1 MSQYFSVLED
11 GALAH
16 NLQEQEIEQH
26 YSSNVQRNQLVQK
39 DIRVAK
45 RLQDEEKQRAQMLHE
60 QATRQLEAQDSEY
73 ARKIQEEI
81 LHAADEER
89 KREERDEEIAKRI
102 QEEEELYVRQRTSCR
117 RIDSRE
123 KSSTIRST
131 NVHQPSRPLF
141 IEEEELVWHSQAH
154 SPSLS
159 PSDSEAEH
167 YEHRRSFSREYSD
180 NAEQRRQPV
189 RELPLRRRSGQSRN
203 SCTSQSSAPGNL
215 QGGWSDVVR
224 LIKNDLSEQGYLS
237 YSSED
242 EIFEPVYELE
252 RIFSRR
258 QQCGKRGTRLSHHS
272 SMREANGRKW
282 QGDRVNQMDRYRHSE
297 YKDSRCVRSESR
309 LVRDYS
315 DYKSGDG
322 QRRVRFLDDQNRDSF
337 YIDSRTSFD
346 QRPSENRNLRSYNV
360 RPYHSNVHI
369 DRILTGKL
377 NEAHRQEAYGMRNCL
392 SQEIKEEDHGRFR
405 ERGSWEGGSR
415 RGRVEQ
421 RPRAHS
427 ARVEAGSRRYHGEL
441 GRRCIGSD
449 RWPGHQEDRSS
460 SEGEDVERERER
472 RRLETQ
478 VPRQPQRSLSASF
491 TGRSAG
497 AGQSVNRP
505 SLDLGELRQVLQD
518 EELAR
523 RLQAEEEELLRGDLA
538 TATLERS
545 YPEGDFTVAQVAQ
558 DEEIAHFIQKQEIT
572 SQLQSRE
579 LEDCGSVRGNR
590 EMSHV
595 CDNREGCDGQMP
607 RERLNS
613 EGLVSPRDECFL
625 ENQLSSPVSLAMQQH
640 PFRNVA
646 EELDPTFQRKG
657 SMQAGQSTSDT
668 CLVQTTPQAGS
679 CEEPTFVAP
688 TKRQNDKP
696 GRAKSKEKKENT
708 KSKENCKQQ

>member
-1 MSQYFSVLED
+1 MAELQVDQSNLPRVQEVSQYFSVLED

-73 ARKIQEEI
+73 ARRIQEEL

-117 RIDSRE
+117 RIDSR
-123 KSSTIRST
+123 
-131 NVHQPSRPLF
+131 
-141 IEEEELVWHSQAH
+141 
-154 SPSLS
+154 
-159 PSDSEAEH
+159 
-167 YEHRRSFSREYSD
+167 
-180 NAEQRRQPV
+180 
-189 RELPLRRRSGQSRN
+189 
-203 SCTSQSSAPGNL
+203 
-215 QGGWSDVVR
+215 
-224 LIKNDLSEQGYLS
+224 
-237 YSSED
+237 
-242 EIFEPVYELE
+242 
-252 RIFSRR
+252 
-258 QQCGKRGTRLSHHS
+258 
-272 SMREANGRKW
+272 
-282 QGDRVNQMDRYRHSE
+282 
-297 YKDSRCVRSESR
+297 
-309 LVRDYS
+309 
-315 DYKSGDG
+315 
-322 QRRVRFLDDQNRDSF
+322 
-337 YIDSRTSFD
+337 
-346 QRPSENRNLRSYNV
+346 
-360 RPYHSNVHI
+360 
-369 DRILTGKL
+369 
-377 NEAHRQEAYGMRNCL
+377 
-392 SQEIKEEDHGRFR
+392 
-405 ERGSWEGGSR
+405 
-415 RGRVEQ
+415 
-421 RPRAHS
+421 
-427 ARVEAGSRRYHGEL
+427 
-441 GRRCIGSD
+441 
-449 RWPGHQEDRSS
+449 
-460 SEGEDVERERER
+460 
-472 RRLETQ
+472 
-478 VPRQPQRSLSASF
+478 
-491 TGRSAG
+491 
-497 AGQSVNRP
+497 GQSVNRP

-579 LEDCGSVRGNR
+579 LEDCGSARGNR

-595 CDNREGCDGQMP
+595 YDNREGCDGQMP

>member
-1 MSQYFSVLED
+1 SQYFSVLED

-73 ARKIQEEI
+73 ARRIQED
-81 LHAADEER
+81 LLRAAEEER
-89 KREERDEEIAKRI
+89 RREERDEEIAKRI

-123 KSSTIRST
+123 KSSTISST
-131 NVHQPSRPLF
+131 NAHQPSF
-141 IEEEELVWHSQAH
+141 IEEEELVWHSRAH
-154 SPSLS
+154 SPSPS

-167 YEHRRSFSREYSD
+167 YEPRRSFNNEYSD
-180 NAEQRRQPV
+180 SVEQRHQPV
-189 RELPLRRRSGQSRN
+189 RELPLRRHSGQSRN
-203 SCTSQSSAPGNL
+203 SCTSKSSATGNL
-215 QGGWSDVVR
+215 QGGWGDVVR

-242 EIFEPVYELE
+242 EIFEPVYKLE
-252 RIFSRR
+252 RILRR
-258 QQCGKRGTRLSHHS
+258 SQQHGEQGTRLSHHS
-272 SMREANGRKW
+272 SMREANSRMWHG
-282 QGDRVNQMDRYRHSE
+282 DRYRHSE
-297 YKDSRCVRSESR
+297 YKDSICVRSESR
-309 LVRDYS
+309 LVRHYSKS

-322 QRRVRFLDDQNRDSF
+322 QRRVRFQDDQNRDRF
-337 YIDSRTSFD
+337 YINSRTSFE
-346 QRPSENRNLRSYNV
+346 QRPSENRDLRSYNV
-360 RPYHSNVHI
+360 RPYHSDVQI
-369 DRILTGKL
+369 DRRTSQGKL
-377 NEAHRQEAYGMRNCL
+377 NGAHRQEAYGVRNCL
-392 SQEIKEEDHGRFR
+392 SQEIREEDHGRFR
-405 ERGSWEGGSR
+405 EKGCCEGGSR
-415 RGRVEQ
+415 RGQAEQ

-427 ARVEAGSRRYHGEL
+427 AREEAESRRDHREL
-441 GRRCIGSD
+441 GRRRIGSD
-449 RWPGHQEDRSS
+449 RWPGNPEDRSS

-472 RRLETQ
+472 RRLETR

-505 SLDLGELRQVLQD
+505 SLDLGQLRQVLQD

-523 RLQAEEEELLRGDLA
+523 RLQTEEEELLRGDLA
-538 TATLERS
+538 TTTLERS

-558 DEEIAHFIQKQEIT
+558 DEEIAHFIQNQEIT

-579 LEDCGSVRGNR
+579 LEDCGSGQGDS

-595 CDNREGCDGQMP
+595 YDNREGCDGQMQ

-613 EGLVSPRDECFL
+613 EGLISPHDECFP
-625 ENQLSSPVSLAMQQH
+625 ENQPPSPVSFAMQQH

-657 SMQAGQSTSDT
+657 SMQAGQSTS
-668 CLVQTTPQAGS
+668 
-679 CEEPTFVAP
+679 
-688 TKRQNDKP
+688 
-696 GRAKSKEKKENT
+696 
-708 KSKENCKQQ
+708 